1 MNSIL
6 ALRRGPIRY
15 RRNAMIVCEGDPTDY
30 ILLIVKGVIRSCKTY
45 RDGSRGIVAFHFPGE
60 LSGWSND
67 PIHSLS
73 AEAAAETLVLF
84 LKRSALFAA
93 ALRDSRIAAYLLA
106 TTTNELRRVQEH
118 SLLLRRL
125 AECRVA
131 TFLIDLSTRSGN
143 ATSIE
148 LPMSHQDIASHLGL
162 KIRTLSRSITALEK
176 SGSIARASIEA
187 LLLRDRA
194 SLERMSG

>member
-30 ILLIVKGVIRSCKTY
+30 MYLVVKGVVRSCRTY

-73 AEAAAETLVLF
+73 PEAATETLVF
-84 LKRSALFAA
+84 FFKRSALFAA
-93 ALRDSRIAAYLLA
+93 AIRDGKIAAYLLA
-106 TTTNELRRVQEH
+106 TTTNELRRVQDH
-118 SLLLRRL
+118 SLLLRRR

-131 TFLIDLSTRSGN
+131 TFLIDLSTRTGN
-143 ATSIE
+143 D
-148 LPMSHQDIASHLGL
+148 QY
-162 KIRTLSRSITALEK
+162 RTTDVSPGYCLSSWA
-176 SGSIARASIEA
+176 
-187 LLLRDRA
+187 
-194 SLERMSG
+194 